1 MPAYGGTL
9 GRDASMLLRVLFQGV
24 DLDQVREAVIDAIQ
38 RAMAK
43 DPPPS
48 SKGFNN
54 VASTLPQPPTVD
66 ITNVTM
72 VPTDSTIANVAVSGH

>member
-1 MPAYGGTL
+1 MQSPLEGWPSLHIEMPAYGGNS

-24 DLDQVREAVIDAIQ
+24 DPDQVREAVIDTIQ

-48 SKGFNN
+48 LKGFND
-54 VASTLPQPPTVD
+54 VAPTLPQPPRSISQT
-66 ITNVTM
+66 
-72 VPTDSTIANVAVSGH
+72 

>member
-1 MPAYGGTL
+1 MPAYGGNSA
-9 GRDASMLLRVLFQGV
+9 RDASMLLRVLFQGV
-24 DLDQVREAVIDAIQ
+24 DPDQVREAVIDTIQ

-48 SKGFNN
+48 LKDFND
-54 VASTLPQPPTVD
+54 VAPTLPQPPTVD

-72 VPTDSTIANVAVSGH
+72 VPTDSTIANVAASGH